1 MAVLKVKGRRRGR
14 RQCVRAVR
22 RHAAMVG
29 VLGTLMLLPTA
40 QGLLHGAAG
49 LLQVPPAIVACL
61 GIAVA
66 GWKSF
71 LWGKRTTSWQGCS
84 GARQSYAVRGGAEK
98 QEQRQECK
106 LERGEEQFEGT
117 GLCNV
122 GNTCYMNGVL
132 QALFHSKQ
140 LCLRLQT
147 HVAQRKCAADCA
159 TCLLWQTNELR
170 LFGQADRA
178 TMEMWKPFLQAA
190 GLGGGEQQSAADF
203 AMSLCSK
210 ARGSKPVV
218 YSVEDTVKGCFGMQV
233 LRQQRHKCS
242 VGTCRSYNVAHS
254 TEMTEAWTVL
264 LVENMQRSRA
274 TAQALIQRT
283 FQGQLLPQALRCDA
297 CGGQKDVLQES
308 RPLSAPE
315 VLIVSFPRNGHVDPH
330 TGRWCKNER
339 EVDCTG
345 PVEINGTLYR
355 FVALVEHIA
364 LDCGDAEQGHFVTWT
379 MEGGS
384 WLRYDDTVVT
394 RMSAL
399 PKKVAKSVVLA
410 VYETCV
416 VTSFATEQAATG
428 SVADMT
434 PTDPAAN
441 ADENAAGSIAPA
453 TTELASTVLDSQAA
467 EALQS
472 TAGVDAKAESL
483 GLQTLPFAE
492 TADGTLE
499 FERDVVA
506 ALSIFQAGEDAEILA
521 MEQADVKEQLPA
533 VIAGFEADEFGGKQA
548 VELQYPLWRT
558 SFYPILVLME
568 AWSRS
573 TGMPTVFYYDAFC
586 ALLMGLLHKEICV
599 DVAGYP
605 CRSRYWA
612 IGTARPGSGKSP
624 AVDPMVEC
632 LRSVLQENLH
642 LAAGCGWDKFHLLGP
657 GTHCAAVDKLKVT
670 DGYATLIAGEG
681 GPLLCP
687 SYPQNGTWNQS
698 THINFSR
705 FLDSA
710 TGGEVPWE
718 TAIDRK
724 AKKESAED
732 KVVPVKGVPLQK
744 TNVTFALL
752 QQLSVWQNW
761 WVASEVRSQIGL
773 PQRCM
778 FSFGALRDPGPPRL
792 QGFEKQVVMP
802 ILRRIFQSVLKSIG
816 CKAPMAIDAPARE
829 WKLTPALKEVFHAYR
844 LTCRDVTKRTF
855 FGETLATGLHKAP
868 YWVSTVAL
876 FGTLME
882 ELTKTTL
889 PTWSGQLSAEGL
901 KMATLCFQGVEAMG
915 ELLRTLVGSGWRA
928 EWTRR
933 CGPPFR
939 NLPAPLW
946 KEGPY
951 EELAER
957 GLGQVRGQCFDNGQ
971 ELVFV
976 KFAYSVLPKEAKD
989 SLKEMGVPS
998 WSFGQLCSEKKA
1010 QPKPAIAPKR
1020 SATTPTVKEGEP
1032 PCAPEEGPSTPAESW
1047 AIIFHGKPCDGADVA
1062 TYTGLR
1068 KAVERLLGRRK
1079 DQGIYTFHEKQLK
1092 RDGKTLLGICQQSV
1106 CAGCTRQVKATL
1118 TFEEKGPLLCV
1129 EQKGCHGK
1137 LQPPRGGCL
1146 WTCAEACA
1154 LEGLEEKRPKVTSKD
1169 VREALKAQNLSLR
1182 CSNTQLHNFVVRFNN
1197 AGPPRSAKSKVTLS
1211 ELQNAALQHTCP
1223 NMEAWQTWKVS
1234 QLLVLPSSTFE
1245 ADRICVMWTCPGM
1258 LRHAQ
1263 ALQEKVVK
1271 LAVDA
1276 KQKVVANEYGIVTL
1290 SFLVSSAV
1298 PSKTWAGATHTK
1310 STSAHTATQEPFL
1323 QALVD
1328 TESEAS
1334 MTQIFTEACELAER
1348 HCGLDLRAQVWQVHK
1363 DYAKGIEASRRKVFP
1378 YARPCDDYAHM
1389 RRATYK
1395 GMQKYL
1401 PAKKTPKVK
1410 ATPKNKGKKRGASSS
1425 PERPAT
1431 PAADLTST
1439 PDGSTFGYWEKIVQI
1454 SREVPTVQ
1462 LFDAVWQLAF
1472 PWLRKKSAQAAEYFQ
1487 HTYFQK
1493 VPVGSLQKGFSC
1505 TSTIWGAEGLW
1516 FSGFWGGILGTYPGS
1531 SSGTQTLESFHAYW
1545 QSSIKAKARVSPTE
1559 IFASMQQL
1567 FENDWASRFAW
1578 EEEKTFVTWPARSA
1592 DALFNSKSLRS
1603 AGRSPARDFWEHR
1616 EPRLCGNRNY
1626 RQVYIRTGEAG
1637 GTDVD
1642 GVTTFWVLQSR
1653 LQGGVM
1659 PAEAVVTP
1667 QVAEMVA
1674 NLIAS
1679 EGPQL
1684 EKWLCKAGIAK
1695 DGELELKA
1703 LQKYMQQYCAVL
1715 EGHLA
1720 QASWPRV
1727 RRKLKKPAVGAASR
1741 REPGCAKVHQAS
1753 VQLWKTSVQ
1762 LWKTSVG
1769 ALSCESLLSQV
1780 LEPDEEPT
1788 PLATPVANWDDATAR
1803 WPGLRRCHTV
1813 EDDEKSE
1820 EEAEEADSE
1829 AVEASSLKRLGPAK
1843 PEVAAPKV
1851 RPHCKRA
1858 PKMPE
1863 TQVPEDLDRDPKRQ
1877 RDHSMNRP
1885 EVRSGSEAEKRARL
1899 RPHSLSSSG
1908 AELPQVR
1915 ETSRSRAGRHRT
1927 AIAAAQAL
1935 AVEVESPKREEVK
1948 VRARH
1953 RAAIR
1958 EARALWAE
1966 PRNELREETCRRR
1979 ATSDRPKGG
1988 KVRTLAA

>member
-1 MAVLKVKGRRRGR
+1 MEMAMRYAVAFLVGVVMGAMAAGPQVRGVVARGKVLKVTGRRRGR

-22 RHAAMVG
+22 RHAAMAG
-29 VLGTLMLLPTA
+29 VLGTLMLLPTV

-117 GLCNV
+117 GLCNA
-122 GNTCYMNGVL
+122 GNTCYMN
-132 QALFHSKQ
+132 
-140 LCLRLQT
+140 
-147 HVAQRKCAADCA
+147 
-159 TCLLWQTNELR
+159 
-170 LFGQADRA
+170 
-178 TMEMWKPFLQAA
+178 
-190 GLGGGEQQSAADF
+190 GGGEQQSAADF

-210 ARGSKPVV
+210 
-218 YSVEDTVKGCFGMQV
+218 VEDTVKGCFGMQV

-242 VGTCRSYNVAHS
+242 VDTCRSYNVAHS

-264 LVENMQRSRA
+264 LVENTQRSRA
-274 TAQALIQRT
+274 TAQVLIQRT

-315 VLIVSFPRNGHVDPH
+315 VLIVSFPRNGNGHVDPH

-394 RMSAL
+394 RISAL

-441 ADENAAGSIAPA
+441 AEENAAGSIAPA
-453 TTELASTVLDSQAA
+453 TTELASTVLDSQAG

-506 ALSIFQAGEDAEILA
+506 ALSIFQAG
-521 MEQADVKEQLPA
+521 A

-710 TGGEVPWE
+710 

-951 EELAER
+951 EEVMALLAER

-998 WSFGQLCSEKKA
+998 WSFGRNFA
-1010 QPKPAIAPKR
+1010 YQP
-1020 SATTPTVKEGEP
+1020 
-1032 PCAPEEGPSTPAESW
+1032 
-1047 AIIFHGKPCDGADVA
+1047 
-1062 TYTGLR
+1062 
-1068 KAVERLLGRRK
+1068 
-1079 DQGIYTFHEKQLK
+1079 Q
-1092 RDGKTLLGICQQSV
+1092 
-1106 CAGCTRQVKATL
+1106 
-1118 TFEEKGPLLCV
+1118 
-1129 EQKGCHGK
+1129 
-1137 LQPPRGGCL
+1137 
-1146 WTCAEACA
+1146 
-1154 LEGLEEKRPKVTSKD
+1154 
-1169 VREALKAQNLSLR
+1169 
-1182 CSNTQLHNFVVRFNN
+1182 
-1197 AGPPRSAKSKVTLS
+1197 
-1211 ELQNAALQHTCP
+1211 AALQ
-1223 NMEAWQTWKVS
+1223 
-1234 QLLVLPSSTFE
+1234 
-1245 ADRICVMWTCPGM
+1245 
-1258 LRHAQ
+1258 
-1263 ALQEKVVK
+1263 
-1271 LAVDA
+1271 
-1276 KQKVVANEYGIVTL
+1276 
-1290 SFLVSSAV
+1290 
-1298 PSKTWAGATHTK
+1298 
-1310 STSAHTATQEPFL
+1310 
-1323 QALVD
+1323 
-1328 TESEAS
+1328 
-1334 MTQIFTEACELAER
+1334 
-1348 HCGLDLRAQVWQVHK
+1348 
-1363 DYAKGIEASRRKVFP
+1363 
-1378 YARPCDDYAHM
+1378 
-1389 RRATYK
+1389 
-1395 GMQKYL
+1395 
-1401 PAKKTPKVK
+1401 
-1410 ATPKNKGKKRGASSS
+1410 
-1425 PERPAT
+1425 
-1431 PAADLTST
+1431 
-1439 PDGSTFGYWEKIVQI
+1439 
-1454 SREVPTVQ
+1454 RE
-1462 LFDAVWQLAF
+1462 D
-1472 PWLRKKSAQAAEYFQ
+1472 
-1487 HTYFQK
+1487 
-1493 VPVGSLQKGFSC
+1493 
-1505 TSTIWGAEGLW
+1505 
-1516 FSGFWGGILGTYPGS
+1516 
-1531 SSGTQTLESFHAYW
+1531 
-1545 QSSIKAKARVSPTE
+1545 
-1559 IFASMQQL
+1559 
-1567 FENDWASRFAW
+1567 DWASRFAW

-1715 EGHLA
+1715 EGCTRPVSQGGRGGWGNAVKQQGERLPAKEHFSEGFGAAVEDFGAAVEDFDAEALPETGWRDYARTVVHDAAQRLCEDAACSSCRHLA
-1720 QASWPRV
+1720 RCWQGCMSPGSS
-1727 RRKLKKPAVGAASR
+1727 PAVR
-1741 REPGCAKVHQAS
+1741 
-1753 VQLWKTSVQ
+1753 
-1762 LWKTSVG
+1762 
-1769 ALSCESLLSQV
+1769 
-1780 LEPDEEPT
+1780 
-1788 PLATPVANWDDATAR
+1788 
-1803 WPGLRRCHTV
+1803 
-1813 EDDEKSE
+1813 
-1820 EEAEEADSE
+1820 
-1829 AVEASSLKRLGPAK
+1829 
-1843 PEVAAPKV
+1843 
-1851 RPHCKRA
+1851 
-1858 PKMPE
+1858 
-1863 TQVPEDLDRDPKRQ
+1863 
-1877 RDHSMNRP
+1877 
-1885 EVRSGSEAEKRARL
+1885 
-1899 RPHSLSSSG
+1899 
-1908 AELPQVR
+1908 PQVCHQVAEVNVSR
-1915 ETSRSRAGRHRT
+1915 ETSQRSGTRITELPPPESDPNSDASPVSPQSPQEDADAEDMLRRSQWLRVGPLRHEAGGAAGAFGGPCPGRARQHRSPLIPLAAGTLAELGSLCLRSRRPVRKETAGQSHLPSE
-1927 AIAAAQAL
+1927 AQHLDAG
-1935 AVEVESPKREEVK
+1935 A
-1948 VRARH
+1948 
-1953 RAAIR
+1953 
-1958 EARALWAE
+1958 
-1966 PRNELREETCRRR
+1966 PR
-1979 ATSDRPKGG
+1979 
-1988 KVRTLAA
+1988 

>member
-22 RHAAMVG
+22 RHAAMAG
-29 VLGTLMLLPTA
+29 VLGTLMLLPTV

-117 GLCNV
+117 GLCNA

-147 HVAQRKCAADCA
+147 HVAQKKCAADCA

-242 VGTCRSYNVAHS
+242 VDTCRSYNVAHS

-264 LVENMQRSRA
+264 LVENTQRSRA
-274 TAQALIQRT
+274 TAQVLIQRT

-315 VLIVSFPRNGHVDPH
+315 VLIVSFPRNGNGHVDPH

-394 RMSAL
+394 RISAL

-441 ADENAAGSIAPA
+441 AEENAAGSIAPA
-453 TTELASTVLDSQAA
+453 TTELASTVLDSQAG

-710 TGGEVPWE
+710 T
-718 TAIDRK
+718 AIDRK

-761 WVASEVRSQIGL
+761 W
-773 PQRCM
+773 
-778 FSFGALRDPGPPRL
+778 
-792 QGFEKQVVMP
+792 
-802 ILRRIFQSVLKSIG
+802 
-816 CKAPMAIDAPARE
+816 
-829 WKLTPALKEVFHAYR
+829 
-844 LTCRDVTKRTF
+844 
-855 FGETLATGLHKAP
+855 
-868 YWVSTVAL
+868 
-876 FGTLME
+876 
-882 ELTKTTL
+882 
-889 PTWSGQLSAEGL
+889 
-901 KMATLCFQGVEAMG
+901 
-915 ELLRTLVGSGWRA
+915 
-928 EWTRR
+928 
-933 CGPPFR
+933 
-939 NLPAPLW
+939 
-946 KEGPY
+946 
-951 EELAER
+951 
-957 GLGQVRGQCFDNGQ
+957 
-971 ELVFV
+971 
-976 KFAYSVLPKEAKD
+976 
-989 SLKEMGVPS
+989 
-998 WSFGQLCSEKKA
+998 
-1010 QPKPAIAPKR
+1010 
-1020 SATTPTVKEGEP
+1020 
-1032 PCAPEEGPSTPAESW
+1032 
-1047 AIIFHGKPCDGADVA
+1047 
-1062 TYTGLR
+1062 
-1068 KAVERLLGRRK
+1068 
-1079 DQGIYTFHEKQLK
+1079 
-1092 RDGKTLLGICQQSV
+1092 
-1106 CAGCTRQVKATL
+1106 
-1118 TFEEKGPLLCV
+1118 
-1129 EQKGCHGK
+1129 
-1137 LQPPRGGCL
+1137 
-1146 WTCAEACA
+1146 
-1154 LEGLEEKRPKVTSKD
+1154 
-1169 VREALKAQNLSLR
+1169 
-1182 CSNTQLHNFVVRFNN
+1182 
-1197 AGPPRSAKSKVTLS
+1197 
-1211 ELQNAALQHTCP
+1211 
-1223 NMEAWQTWKVS
+1223 
-1234 QLLVLPSSTFE
+1234 
-1245 ADRICVMWTCPGM
+1245 
-1258 LRHAQ
+1258 
-1263 ALQEKVVK
+1263 
-1271 LAVDA
+1271 
-1276 KQKVVANEYGIVTL
+1276 
-1290 SFLVSSAV
+1290 
-1298 PSKTWAGATHTK
+1298 
-1310 STSAHTATQEPFL
+1310 
-1323 QALVD
+1323 
-1328 TESEAS
+1328 
-1334 MTQIFTEACELAER
+1334 
-1348 HCGLDLRAQVWQVHK
+1348 
-1363 DYAKGIEASRRKVFP
+1363 
-1378 YARPCDDYAHM
+1378 
-1389 RRATYK
+1389 
-1395 GMQKYL
+1395 
-1401 PAKKTPKVK
+1401 
-1410 ATPKNKGKKRGASSS
+1410 
-1425 PERPAT
+1425 
-1431 PAADLTST
+1431 
-1439 PDGSTFGYWEKIVQI
+1439 
-1454 SREVPTVQ
+1454 
-1462 LFDAVWQLAF
+1462 
-1472 PWLRKKSAQAAEYFQ
+1472 
-1487 HTYFQK
+1487 
-1493 VPVGSLQKGFSC
+1493 
-1505 TSTIWGAEGLW
+1505 
-1516 FSGFWGGILGTYPGS
+1516 
-1531 SSGTQTLESFHAYW
+1531 
-1545 QSSIKAKARVSPTE
+1545 
-1559 IFASMQQL
+1559 
-1567 FENDWASRFAW
+1567 
-1578 EEEKTFVTWPARSA
+1578 
-1592 DALFNSKSLRS
+1592 
-1603 AGRSPARDFWEHR
+1603 
-1616 EPRLCGNRNY
+1616 
-1626 RQVYIRTGEAG
+1626 
-1637 GTDVD
+1637 
-1642 GVTTFWVLQSR
+1642 
-1653 LQGGVM
+1653 
-1659 PAEAVVTP
+1659 
-1667 QVAEMVA
+1667 
-1674 NLIAS
+1674 
-1679 EGPQL
+1679 
-1684 EKWLCKAGIAK
+1684 
-1695 DGELELKA
+1695 
-1703 LQKYMQQYCAVL
+1703 
-1715 EGHLA
+1715 
-1720 QASWPRV
+1720 
-1727 RRKLKKPAVGAASR
+1727 
-1741 REPGCAKVHQAS
+1741 
-1753 VQLWKTSVQ
+1753 
-1762 LWKTSVG
+1762 
-1769 ALSCESLLSQV
+1769 
-1780 LEPDEEPT
+1780 
-1788 PLATPVANWDDATAR
+1788 
-1803 WPGLRRCHTV
+1803 
-1813 EDDEKSE
+1813 
-1820 EEAEEADSE
+1820 
-1829 AVEASSLKRLGPAK
+1829 
-1843 PEVAAPKV
+1843 
-1851 RPHCKRA
+1851 
-1858 PKMPE
+1858 
-1863 TQVPEDLDRDPKRQ
+1863 
-1877 RDHSMNRP
+1877 
-1885 EVRSGSEAEKRARL
+1885 
-1899 RPHSLSSSG
+1899 
-1908 AELPQVR
+1908 
-1915 ETSRSRAGRHRT
+1915 
-1927 AIAAAQAL
+1927 
-1935 AVEVESPKREEVK
+1935 
-1948 VRARH
+1948 
-1953 RAAIR
+1953 
-1958 EARALWAE
+1958 
-1966 PRNELREETCRRR
+1966 
-1979 ATSDRPKGG
+1979 
-1988 KVRTLAA
+1988 